1 LTESIEPELVA
12 HVQNVTP
19 PLIDDVVDCSDPS
32 AIRLWAWQPP
42 GAFAPDC
49 AIAILQLIGGP
60 SFPLRACRGNSRAP
74 AGRDVHNF
82 REFPLEIFEQIDM
95 RQPEENSFLI
105 DRLSP
110 SVTR

>member
-1 LTESIEPELVA
+1 MFRSFRHPLLGVASI
-12 HVQNVTP
+12 
-19 PLIDDVVDCSDPS
+19 
-32 AIRLWAWQPP
+32 

-49 AIAILQLIGGP
+49 AIAILHLIGGA
-60 SFPLRACRGNSRAP
+60 SFPLRAGLGNSRAP
-74 AGRDVHNF
+74 VGRLVHNF